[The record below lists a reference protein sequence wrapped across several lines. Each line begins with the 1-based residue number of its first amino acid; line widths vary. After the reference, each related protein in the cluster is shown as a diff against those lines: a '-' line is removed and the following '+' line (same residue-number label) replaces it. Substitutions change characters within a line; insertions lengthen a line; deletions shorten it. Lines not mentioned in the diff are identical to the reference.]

1 MGSEEEKEKIS
12 IDEYNKINCGGM
24 LLRGLSEVVV
34 IEYIKARFI
43 TRALNVVKNTIFKA
57 YQIPLKELPKELSG
71 LPAGMFKKQ
80 ETKVLSEAI
89 ASREG
94 WISRVGWKSQRALKQ
109 EMGSIIDNSGI
120 SKKILKE
127 AGGEY
132 ITREEGGLLVKT
144 SIKDALSSE
153 LAEKIAQLEAQ
164 SEVLGSLGAPG
175 WIIGA
180 VLDAITIF
188 SIIMTVDF
196 GIADAPF
203 EEMLKGGYCTFIEGA
218 NISKMSGECSNGK
231 LKDKQ
236 CESCRQIVNMKDYEK
251 NYDEKY
257 DFLKKESQKEVYIS
271 SNSRDKYNNVFGS
284 YSPSVT
290 NKLTS
295 LVCKNGKDDVTFAK
309 RPFPIGGCV
318 YWDYDGSQHWTL
330 KGQKWNDN
338 DRYGIAGFGKNLTS
352 SDEDY
357 LLNNFTFLTTDQNNC
372 LVEWDT
378 VNEVPKAWD
387 MDGDRIDKA
396 KSDDA
401 NSGIRM
407 DFKQMEYI
415 VGSPIQEIGECTKK
429 GIGIDNYFENFKCM
443 WAYHN
448 PVRRAM
454 TTIGDLFILGLT
466 GKSEYKEKMPQ
477 MKDNNRVSK
486 YDGPNVCTNDLEL
499 SGSIIKDLDYRED
512 PANRIL
518 NKNPKDKVDVS
529 NHCCPPVIGA
539 AKCPH
544 YHGPE
549 NVRINTPAS
558 AFNPKDDAYDDDI
571 YNCYVLGPGMNIGTI
586 SHPELVPYN
595 MILPLKENS
604 VADFLTVDG
613 NTNKSISRFKRGGIQ
628 CGPKQKNIASP
639 WQRYPGGEFTPDGST
654 YYYNKD
660 GDDVLDVIRTTTNKK
675 ATDNLSNYYGTRF
688 KLNNDYNFYYDE
700 DSGATG
706 YENYL
711 DPGNHIH
718 LPCHESGNCDGS
730 TKFQSYD
737 WKENYKKKNRDDIT
751 KSIYD
756 IDEYTTINDVI
767 ARENGHPDRMKP
779 LCDNVI
785 CNDLEKTKYMQTVY
799 DTMCTNYD
807 SSNKLR
813 NKYKKFYRPAG
824 IKNYDKNVVD
834 NNNIHSYS
842 DICCSPIPFSNKW
855 AFVGCDAKGQNSYF
869 IDNIISEYNIG
880 NNPSPT
886 LPKELYIPSSTKPN
900 EGIIRER
907 IRINPQRKEKQNL
920 NQCIPSEKN
929 KCATSGDYL
938 ALISNSKLTE
948 DQRKVE
954 FSNISNKCKQKE
966 DEYLLLGMTD
976 YDNDNYMNN
985 NAVSKD
991 KLCND
996 GFGGEIKCSY
1006 NSGFIRSDYDYYKFK
1021 TSLASPSPGEP
1032 RPSPKPPSEFE
1043 PEGPGDARKE
1053 EYWRYGRAPEGY
1065 VPYKGQIYNKWS
1077 GWSSVPDSHSKF
1089 TLSSPDND
1097 RYTECV
1103 PIPWKINVSD
1113 IEIYDKSID
1122 WDKEKQ
1128 KLRYIGT
1135 SPPPSTAPEAENY
1148 FKIKCKYYDGHLNRE
1163 NLNTTIDSNSYKPVE
1178 YPDSG
1183 PNEYHYDIRCI
1194 QDPSTL
1200 LDYVDCS
1207 PSPGDMYYESQYKL
1221 ALLKLGDSSEKDK
1234 NNYLKNNCTNFKNID
1249 II

>member
-1 MGSEEEKEKIS
+1 MGSEEYKQKIS
-12 IDEYNKINCGGM
+12 IDEYNKINCSGM
-24 LLRGLSEVVV
+24 FMRGLGEVLV
-34 IEYIKARFI
+34 IEGIKAMFV
-43 TRALNVVKNTIFKA
+43 TKALNVVKNTIFKGVTFGRQDIA
-57 YQIPLKELPKELSG
+57 ANTIKGNLMKTGALDLDKIKEESLSRK
-71 LPAGMFKKQ
+71 F
-80 ETKVLSEAI
+80 
-89 ASREG
+89 
-94 WISRVGWKSQRALKQ
+94 GWKSQGALKN
-109 EMGSIIDNSGI
+109 EILSELGKSGI
-120 SKKILKE
+120 DKEIIEQAIKKEGGGGAAELALKSDLADNVAKKIIQLE
-127 AGGEY
+127 
-132 ITREEGGLLVKT
+132 
-144 SIKDALSSE
+144 SQSE
-153 LAEKIAQLEAQ
+153 ILAQLGL
-164 SEVLGSLGAPG
+164 VG
-175 WIIGA
+175 WAIGA
-180 VLDAITIF
+180 VLDAVTIF

-203 EEMLKGGYCTFIEGA
+203 EEMLKGGYCSFIEGA
-218 NISKMSGECSNGK
+218 KISEMSGECSNGK

-257 DFLKKESQKEVYIS
+257 DFLKKESQKDVSIS
-271 SNSRDKYNNVFGS
+271 SNTRDKYNNVFGS

-295 LVCKNGKDDVTFAK
+295 LVCKNGKDGVTFAK

-318 YWDYDGSQHWTL
+318 YWDYNGSEKWGYKNGKQ
-330 KGQKWNDN
+330 WNDN
-338 DRYGIAGFGKNLTS
+338 KKFGITDFARGLDQGE
-352 SDEDY
+352 EDNV
-357 LLNNFTFLTTDQNNC
+357 LNSFTFLTNDRSNC
-372 LVEWDT
+372 FVEWDT
-378 VNEVPKAWD
+378 VYEVPEVWNTD
-387 MDGDRIDKA
+387 SDYYSDA
-396 KSDDA
+396 KSTD
-401 NSGIRM
+401 NEGIKM

-415 VGSPIQEIGECTKK
+415 VGSPIQEIGQCTGEK
-429 GIGIDNYFENFKCM
+429 IGLGNYFKNFKCM

-448 PVRRAM
+448 SIRRWA
-454 TTIGDLFILGLT
+454 TQIGDYFDLGIT

-486 YDGPNVCTNDLEL
+486 YDGPNVCTYDLEL
-499 SGSIIKDLDYRED
+499 SGSMIKDTDYRED
-512 PANRIL
+512 PTNRIL

-571 YNCYVLGPGMNIGTI
+571 SNCYILGSGMNIGNI

-628 CGPKQKNIASP
+628 CGPRQKNIASP
-639 WQRYPGGEFTPDGST
+639 GQRYSGGFTPDGET
-654 YYYNKD
+654 YYYNKA
-660 GDDVLDVIRTTTNKK
+660 GDDVLDVIRTTTGKK
-675 ATDNLSNYYGTRF
+675 ATNNLSDYYGTRF

-711 DPGNHIH
+711 DPENHIH
-718 LPCHESGNCDGS
+718 LPCHESGNCNGY
-730 TKFQSYD
+730 TKFQLDGWKTNYD
-737 WKENYKKKNRDDIT
+737 RNDPT
-751 KSIYD
+751 KTIYD

-799 DTMCTNYD
+799 DTMCTNFD
-807 SSNKLR
+807 ESNKLR
-813 NKYKKFYRPAG
+813 NNYKKFYRPAG
-824 IKNYDKNVVD
+824 IKKYDEDVVNGD
-834 NNNIHSYS
+834 VHRYS
-842 DICCSPIPFSNKW
+842 DMCCSPIPFSNKW

-886 LPKELYIPSSTKPN
+886 LPKELYIPSSTGAD

-929 KCATSGDYL
+929 KCTVSHDYFG
-938 ALISNSKLTE
+938 LISNSILTE
-948 DQRKVE
+948 DQKTLE
-954 FSNISNKCKQKE
+954 YSNISNKCKQKQ
-966 DEYLLLGMTD
+966 DEYLLFGMTD
-976 YDNDNYMNN
+976 YGSDNYMSNN
-985 NAVSKD
+985 NVSKD

-996 GFGGEIKCSY
+996 GFNGDIKCSY
-1006 NSGFIRSDYDYYKFK
+1006 DSGFIRSDYDYYKFK
-1021 TSLASPSPGEP
+1021 TSLASPPS
-1032 RPSPKPPSEFE
+1032 SPKPRSEFE

-1065 VPYKGQIYNKWS
+1065 VPYKGQRYNKWS
-1077 GWSSVPDSHSKF
+1077 GWVSDPDSHSKF
-1089 TLSSPDND
+1089 TLSSPSND

-1122 WDKEKQ
+1122 WDREKQ
-1128 KLRYIGT
+1128 KLRYIGN
-1135 SPPPSTAPEAENY
+1135 SPPSTAPEAENY
-1148 FKIKCKYYDGHLNRE
+1148 FKIKCKYYDGHLNRD

-1178 YPDSG
+1178 YSGSG

-1194 QDPSTL
+1194 QDTSTL

-1207 PSPGDMYYESQYKL
+1207 PPTDDMYNESKYKL
-1221 ALLKLGDSSEKDK
+1221 TLLKLGDSSEKDK
-1234 NNYLKNNCTNFKNID
+1234 NNYLKNNCT
-1249 II
+1249 